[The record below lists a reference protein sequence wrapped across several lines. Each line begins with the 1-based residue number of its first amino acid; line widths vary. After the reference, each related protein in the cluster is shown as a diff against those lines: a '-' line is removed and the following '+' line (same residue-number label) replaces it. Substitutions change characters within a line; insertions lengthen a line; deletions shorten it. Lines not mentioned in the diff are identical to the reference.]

1 MTSNAPGHPRF
12 LIPWPH
18 LLLFSAVLLF
28 DQLTKHWARVAYSLP
43 NGEPDYY
50 LSTPV
55 LGEWVQFR
63 LVYNLGAAFG
73 LRPQSV
79 VPFLHPT
86 LFYLLFS
93 LAAIVF
99 LTVYYRRL
107 GPAERGARIGV
118 LLILAGAFGNLID
131 RVTLHKVTDF
141 IDVGIPGVATRWPV
155 FNIADSS
162 VCIGIAF
169 LLIAML
175 GADARTTTKSE
186 PAKETPPA

>member
-1 MTSNAPGHPRF
+1 MTSIAPGRSRF
-12 LIPWPH
+12 LIAWPH
-18 LLLFSAVLLF
+18 LLIFSAVLLF
-28 DQLTKHWARVAYSLP
+28 DQVTKYWARAAYSLP
-43 NGEPDYY
+43 NGEPDYG
-50 LSTPV
+50 LVTPV

-73 LRPQSV
+73 LRPQDV
-79 VPFLHPT
+79 LPFLHPT
-86 LFYLLFS
+86 LFYLVFS

-107 GPAERGARIGV
+107 PGGEKAARLGV

-141 IDVGIPGVATRWPV
+141 IDVGIPGVSLRWPV

-162 VCIGIAF
+162 VCVGIV
-169 LLIAML
+169 LLIVSML
-175 GADARTTTKSE
+175 AADANAAGKTE
-186 PAKETPPA
+186 PAKASGAA

>member
-1 MTSNAPGHPRF
+1 MTPTAPGRPRF
-12 LIPWPH
+12 LIPWLH
-18 LLLFSAVLLF
+18 LLIFSAVLLA
-28 DQLTKHWARVAYSLP
+28 DQATKLWARLAYSLP
-43 NGEPDYY
+43 NGEPDSF

-55 LGEWVQFR
+55 IGEWVQFR

-73 LRPQSV
+73 LRPQSI

-86 LFYLLFS
+86 LFYLVFS

-107 GPAERGARIGV
+107 PPGERSARLGV

-141 IDVGIPGVATRWPV
+141 IDVGIPGVHPRWPV

-162 VCIGIAF
+162 VCVGIAF
-169 LLIAML
+169 LILSMWT
-175 GADARTTTKSE
+175 ADARSAGKAEPAKASE
-186 PAKETPPA
+186 PA